1 MVSVAQAGHH
11 FHTSSDRAVA
21 QQFCDSVHGSK
32 PLRDLVFRVLSISLP
47 LAPSVF
53 ISDHRSQ
60 KAFVLSLYFYFDCL
74 FILNLFIVFR

>member
-1 MVSVAQAGHH
+1 MSSMAQAGHL

-32 PLRDLVFRVLSISLP
+32 PLQNLVWRVLSISLP
-47 LAPSVF
+47 LAPSIF

-60 KAFVLSLYFYFDCL
+60 KAFVLSLYFYFVCL
-74 FILNLFIVFR
+74 FILNLFIVFL